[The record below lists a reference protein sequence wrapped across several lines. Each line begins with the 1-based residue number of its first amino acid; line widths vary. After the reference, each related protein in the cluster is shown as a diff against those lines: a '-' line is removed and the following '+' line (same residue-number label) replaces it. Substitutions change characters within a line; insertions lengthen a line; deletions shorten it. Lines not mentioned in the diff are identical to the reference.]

1 MQGKL
6 PILEDQLVELA
17 FKKTEEPGAKDIID
31 GVPSAFMQKKKDI
44 LEVKEKLKNPN
55 KVSSFQ
61 EYIQLFLEDKGFPAE
76 EELIQY
82 GLERDLIRT
91 IIFDPIY
98 ILEIPPLKIANL
110 SKRLRLSL
118 ESAKLLIKRT
128 CEIISIK
135 PSTRGVMA
143 RYSPRNG
150 LDEKDIS
157 MKRGVQ
163 ELMLKASQR
172 RPLKSDQSKIPPQ
185 LLEQFLLEFEKAYLE
200 K

>member
-1 MQGKL
+1 MLGKL
-6 PILEDQLVELA
+6 PILEDQLVKLA
-17 FKKTEEPGAKDIID
+17 FKKIEESDTKDITD
-31 GVPSAFMQKKKDI
+31 EALSTFMQKKNNV
-44 LEVKEKLKNPN
+44 LEIRNKLKNPD

-61 EYIQLFLEDKGFPAE
+61 EYIQLFLEDKGFPGE

-82 GLERDLIRT
+82 GIERDIIST
-91 IIFDPIY
+91 IISDPIY
-98 ILEIPPLKIANL
+98 ILEIPPSKIANL
-110 SKRLRLSL
+110 SKRLLLSL

-185 LLEQFLLEFEKAYLE
+185 LLVQFLLEFEKAYLE